1 MFKFYLQSGIY
12 LIALVLSFYA
22 LQALDFERI
31 LRKNKVNQAQVLYG
45 LLVIALAYLVGSF
58 LLFFIH

>member
-58 LLFFIH
+58 LLFFIR